1 MEFRDVR
8 RLADAGQARSHQL
21 NEIDTVRSHVSGDED
36 VEIRVL
42 DEVTELV
49 FLVSGVD
56 RDRNGPEE
64 GNAEKKLDVFDLVR
78 HEQSNVI
85 PGPDPERTE

>member
-1 MEFRDVR
+1 MRDVR
-8 RLADAGQARSHQL
+8 RLADAGKSHSHQL
-21 NEIDTVRSHVSGDED
+21 DEINVTSSQVSGDED

-42 DEVTELV
+42 DDVAEFV

-56 RDRNGPEE
+56 RDGNGPEE
-64 GNAEKKLDVFDLVR
+64 GSAEKNLDVFDQIR
-78 HEQSNVI
+78 HEYSDVI